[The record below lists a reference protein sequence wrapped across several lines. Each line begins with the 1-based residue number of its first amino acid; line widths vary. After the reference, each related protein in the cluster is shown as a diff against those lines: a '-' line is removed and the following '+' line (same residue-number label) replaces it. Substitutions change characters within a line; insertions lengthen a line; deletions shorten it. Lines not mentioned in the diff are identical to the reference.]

1 METICLPLHVSR
13 GDGNVW
19 HHRVVLIPNPVHR
32 CLTRALAA
40 TTWKTGRE
48 KVRRRRWLSDLF
60 QGMDS
65 WSDWDE
71 DPIREY
77 LKSMTDRAHHANA
90 LANARI
96 HGRPRPA
103 NTALQKRLSKLI
115 EEIPPVSVDKHNIT
129 SQSSAKDKWHV
140 VAKLVTQYIGEIRIL
155 WPESATW
162 TLCKV
167 DHWDY
172 LSDMWLVR

>member
-1 METICLPLHVSR
+1 
-13 GDGNVW
+13 
-19 HHRVVLIPNPVHR
+19 
-32 CLTRALAA
+32 
-40 TTWKTGRE
+40 
-48 KVRRRRWLSDLF
+48 
-60 QGMDS
+60 MDS
-65 WSDWDE
+65 WSGWDE